1 MWKGQQEIISQHAP
15 GAGDKLSETVRAA
28 AHSLARLTTL
38 IKLSC
43 CFLAFSAAAHTRL
56 EDSARLWGQDAFIS
70 ANINQQPCA
79 LERAPRARGISTQR
93 KRDAC
98 KCAGAAEC

>member
-15 GAGDKLSETVRAA
+15 GAGDKLEDTVRATAAA

-43 CFLAFSAAAHTRL
+43 CFLAFSAAAHTH
-56 EDSARLWGQDAFIS
+56 SARGFLGW
-70 ANINQQPCA
+70 CA
-79 LERAPRARGISTQR
+79 VGSRRFHLSQY
-93 KRDAC
+93 
-98 KCAGAAEC
+98 